1 MCVFSIK
8 FIASEQRKLGEAPLL

>member
-8 FIASEQRKLGEAPLL
+8 FIASDQRKLGEAPLM